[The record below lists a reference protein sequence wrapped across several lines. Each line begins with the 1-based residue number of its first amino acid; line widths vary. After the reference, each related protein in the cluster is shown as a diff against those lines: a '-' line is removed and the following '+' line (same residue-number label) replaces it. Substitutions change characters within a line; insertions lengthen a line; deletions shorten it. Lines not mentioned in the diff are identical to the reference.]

1 MVTRE
6 KKNFCGVGGVLSFQ
20 IMATWWGWL
29 GWQVWRS
36 VERDPT
42 LMGPV
47 PALLGAG
54 CSCPCPWPCLCPFSC
69 SCSGPY
75 SGRLQWQSW
84 CFWRKATGY
93 NSWYWQGGN
102 GPELAAV
109 CYTLLGP
116 VNLLHPAK
124 SSMFHPAGSRLLH
137 PAGSSLLHPAGSSL
151 LHPAGSS

>member
-1 MVTRE
+1 M
-6 KKNFCGVGGVLSFQ
+6 LSFQ

-29 GWQVWRS
+29 GWQVWRT

-54 CSCPCPWPCLCPFSC
+54 CSCPCPCPFSC
-69 SCSGPY
+69 FCSGPY

-124 SSMFHPAGSRLLH
+124 SSLLHPLGPDCYTPLGPVCYTPLVQVCCTPLGPVNLLH
-137 PAGSSLLHPAGSSL
+137 PARSS
-151 LHPAGSS
+151 